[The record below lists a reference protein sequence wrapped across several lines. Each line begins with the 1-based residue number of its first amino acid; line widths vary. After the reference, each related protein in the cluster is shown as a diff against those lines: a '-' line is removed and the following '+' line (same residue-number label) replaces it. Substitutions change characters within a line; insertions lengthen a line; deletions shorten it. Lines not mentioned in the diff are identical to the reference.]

1 MQLKRTDLL
10 RYEDDENVIEKIE
23 LVIPNVCSFSTP
35 RLNFLHSSSFL
46 FFFFTLERKRKKKI
60 FLVKWKKNKSLGF
73 LP

>member
-46 FFFFTLERKRKKKI
+46 FFFLHWREKEKRK
-60 FLVKWKKNKSLGF
+60 FF
-73 LP
+73 